1 MQLMVW
7 DNTYG
12 DFYPIEFTEINNTKV
27 RIIYLMLNYL
37 VCLLGS

>member
-12 DFYPIEFTEINNTKV
+12 DFYPIEFTEINNAKV
-27 RIIYLMLNYL
+27 RIIDNKL
-37 VCLLGS
+37 S